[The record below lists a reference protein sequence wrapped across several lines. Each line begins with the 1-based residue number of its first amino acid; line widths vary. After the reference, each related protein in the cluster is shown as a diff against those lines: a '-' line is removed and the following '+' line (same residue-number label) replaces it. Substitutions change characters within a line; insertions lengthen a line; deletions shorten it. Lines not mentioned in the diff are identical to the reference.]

1 MAFSVGIFFRL
12 TQEDKMSNYDTL
24 SCLIIGCGNIAG
36 GFDSDG
42 KSGQFPLTHAGAYK
56 QHGGFNFVACVDP
69 NPEVRN
75 VFMRHWHVKEGHE
88 SMDALRQHISTIDV
102 VSVCSPTPFHLSD
115 VRAAL
120 GLRPRVI
127 FCEKPLA
134 SNPEDAEALVAEC
147 ERASVPLIVN
157 YNRRWDP
164 SVIQLKQELES
175 SAWGHVRSVSG
186 VYTRGVSNNGSHMV
200 DLLHLLLG
208 PIRLTGVGMPIFDGF
223 ECDPSVPLFLQSES
237 GVPVVISCG
246 HACDY
251 SLFELQIVTEF
262 AVITM
267 EDGGMEWRLRRARDS
282 SIFRNY
288 RSLDSGLERVA
299 GSLRVAMLAA
309 VDEVWR
315 VARGEHVKSSTGE
328 NALASIRI
336 CFQAKKMS
344 IEKAAN
350 GTLNLEK

>member
-1 MAFSVGIFFRL
+1 MNTF
-12 TQEDKMSNYDTL
+12 DTL

-56 QHGGFNFVACVDP
+56 QHGGFNFLACVDP

-75 VFMRHWHVKEGHE
+75 AFMRRWHVKEGHD
-88 SMDALRQHISTIDV
+88 SMDALRQHVSQIDV
-102 VSVCSPTPFHLSD
+102 VSICSPTSFHLAD
-115 VRAAL
+115 VRVAL

-164 SVIQLKQELES
+164 SVIQLKHELES
-175 SAWGHVRSVSG
+175 GAWGQVRSVSG

-208 PIRLTGVGMPIFDGF
+208 PIRLTGVGMPVFDGF
-223 ECDPSVPLFLQSES
+223 QDDPSVPLFLQSES

-246 HACDY
+246 YACDY

-262 AVITM
+262 GVISM
-267 EDGGMEWRLRRARDS
+267 EDGGMAWRLRRAFES
-282 SIFRNY
+282 SMFRNY
-288 RSLDSGLERVA
+288 RSLDSGLERVT
-299 GSLRVAMLAA
+299 GNLRGAMLAA
-309 VDEVWR
+309 VDDVCR
-315 VARGEHVKSSTGE
+315 VAHGEHEKSSTGD
-328 NALASIRI
+328 NALAAIRI
-336 CFQAKKMS
+336 CDQAKQLS

-350 GTLNLEK
+350 VTRNLEN